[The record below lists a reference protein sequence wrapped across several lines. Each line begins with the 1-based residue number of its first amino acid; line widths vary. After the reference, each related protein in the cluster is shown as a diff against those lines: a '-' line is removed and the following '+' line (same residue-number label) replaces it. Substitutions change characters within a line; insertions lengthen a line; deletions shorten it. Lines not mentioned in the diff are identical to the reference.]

1 MRLSRNG
8 AEAGYGRADGIQ
20 LGLSAAVAVL
30 LIASA
35 CSSTPETPGNA
46 VMAYLTAAD
55 LGKESEADGRLC
67 ERLKTEASDEEL
79 ATLERVTNR
88 ASVFGEGTIRR
99 TDDTA
104 VVALEVLFAPS
115 PEGADGE
122 PWEAHLVKEDGTWK
136 VCGFEPAG

>member
-1 MRLSRNG
+1 
-8 AEAGYGRADGIQ
+8 
-20 LGLSAAVAVL
+20 VAVL

-88 ASVFGEGTIRR
+88 ASVFGEGTIGGPMTRQSSPWRCCSRHRRRVPKASRGRR
-99 TDDTA
+99 T
-104 VVALEVLFAPS
+104 
-115 PEGADGE
+115 
-122 PWEAHLVKEDGTWK
+122 W
-136 VCGFEPAG
+136 